1 MATGLST
8 ITSQG
13 AFDGSVAA
21 QINGNFAALQGIDVW
36 VRPQAVVGEQTGSYD
51 KPFATMSA
59 AMKYA
64 TPGLVVG
71 LQGVLRENFV
81 APAIND
87 ITIVGLAVTPRQ
99 STDSGIPNGGS
110 ATWLSLSTPAAS
122 SLVKI
127 GGTSS
132 ETHVS
137 QGWTFRN
144 IFFNNASTT
153 STTACVELL
162 RGDGSGVDV
171 GRDASHAAFYNCKFT
186 GGNYG
191 ILDQGGCSFV
201 TVSGCQFYGFAG
213 AGDTAIKQ
221 GTATNVA
228 LPLQW
233 QIVGNQFYN
242 NYAHIVTPLSSAN
255 INGNLFG
262 WKGYSITS
270 TVQVHID
277 GGGKNNVVMGNFFQI
292 DEPSG
297 TATMFGG
304 GTDDGWINYYA
315 SGLVAG
321 VPI

>member
-1 MATGLST
+1 MTGLTT
-8 ITSQG
+8 ITGQG
-13 AFDGSVAA
+13 AFDGTVAG
-21 QINGNFAALQGIDVW
+21 QINGNFNALQGIDIW
-36 VRPQAVVGEQTGSYD
+36 VRPQAVTTEQTGSFD
-51 KPFATMSA
+51 KPFTTMA
-59 AMKYA
+59 AAARFMV
-64 TPGLVVG
+64 PGVVIG

-81 APAIND
+81 APAVND
-87 ITIVGLAVTPRQ
+87 VTIVGLAVTPRQ
-99 STDSGIPNGGS
+99 STDNGVPNGGS
-110 ATWLSLSTPAAS
+110 ATWLSLATPAAA

-127 GGTSS
+127 GGAAT

-153 STTACVELL
+153 STTACVALF

-171 GRDASHAAFYNCKFT
+171 GRDASHAAFYNCRFT

-191 ILDQGGCSFV
+191 IVDQGGASFV
-201 TVSGCQFYGFAG
+201 TVNGCQFYGFAG
-213 AGDTAIKQ
+213 SGDTAIKA
-221 GTATNVA
+221 GTDTDVA

-233 QIVGNQFYN
+233 QITNNQFMN

-255 INGNLFG
+255 ITGNLFG
-262 WKGYSITS
+262 WKGYSVTS
-270 TVQVHID
+270 TVQIHID
-277 GGGKNNVVMGNFFQI
+277 GGGKNNTVMGNYFQI

-315 SGLVAG
+315 SGLTAG
-321 VPI
+321 VPV